1 MYILQQNSIFLLNLG
16 ELREAAAMPVNSMGC
31 ISLPMGF
38 MLQTPAIGVV
48 SNVRRKN
55 EQKLVLVS
63 RRRNYVNN
71 ALSASQIERDNIV
84 KEDTK
89 FKSSFDK
96 YLKAMESIRI
106 DREKKK
112 VKGGSGPG
120 KKHTDVAFSKDVPKH
135 RKRGENVQETWL
147 KKLDSKEGDKRSERF
162 KGVAVKKK
170 VGGRVQAR
178 SNVAFSKD
186 VPQHRKRGET
196 IQETWLRRSDSKEG
210 DIFPE
215 KFEGVAEKK
224 EVGGRVQARRNV
236 AFSKGVPQ
244 LQKRGETFQK
254 TWLKRSDFKEGDK
267 CSESFEG
274 VAKKKE
280 VGGKVQARSNIAF
293 SKDVPQLQKR
303 GETFQKTWVKR
314 SDSREGDKC
323 SESFER
329 VAKKKEV
336 GGKVQ
341 ARSNV
346 AFSKDV
352 PQHQKQG
359 ETVLKKWIKRLD
371 SKEGGKFFERFEG
384 VAEKKEVGKRVQARS
399 SVGPQKVL
407 SYVGS
412 KTGLSK
418 KLDVDTTAST
428 KTKFIK
434 EKSMPVNEM
443 SVDDD
448 LGMERFIFQQSELLN
463 GDLDGPRV
471 SKMIMDE
478 RIENLA
484 KCLNDADMDMPEW
497 MFAKTMRSARIRYS
511 DHSMFKVIQILGK
524 YGNWRRVLQLID
536 WLQMQERYK
545 SNNIRYVYTAALG
558 VLGKA
563 RRPVEALNL
572 FCTMQ
577 RHKTTYPDI
586 VTYRSIAVTLGQVG
600 HMKELFEVIDNMRS
614 MPKNFKVEDHDDWDP
629 RLEPDIVIYHAVL
642 NGCVKSKQWEG
653 AVWVLQKLEEI
664 GQQPTST
671 TYGLAMEVMLA
682 CGKYDLVYEYFKE
695 VQRFT
700 VPSALTY
707 RVLVNTLWKEGKP
720 DEAIAVVQDMEYQG
734 QVGPASLYY
743 DLARC
748 LCSVGRC
755 EEALMQVDKICKV
768 ASKPLVVTFTG
779 LIQACLSSGNIHDAT
794 YIFNYMQKYCSPNT
808 ATCNIMLK
816 AYLGYGM
823 FDEAKEIFKKMIQ
836 SGQESRKIKSGN
848 VPDASTFNTML
859 EACIREERWDDFEYA
874 YEQMLLH
881 GHPFNTKRH
890 LWMVLKA
897 SAAGKVEAVEAT
909 WRHLVQIDHIPPPK
923 LVTERFR
930 LKMED
935 DNLVEAVSSVACHPS
950 SHQQSFSKEAWLKLF
965 EENAH
970 CFKKEALEHLIS
982 EVNKSLAKSETP
994 NLIFQNLLDSCME
1007 FVRDDN
1013 LVASST

>member
-1 MYILQQNSIFLLNLG
+1 
-16 ELREAAAMPVNSMGC
+16 MPVNSMSC

-55 EQKLVLVS
+55 EQKLVLVL

-96 YLKAMESIRI
+96 YLKAMESIRL

-135 RKRGENVQETWL
+135 RKRGETVQETWL
-147 KKLDSKEGDKRSERF
+147 QKSDSKEGDKRY
-162 KGVAVKKK
+162 
-170 VGGRVQAR
+170 
-178 SNVAFSKD
+178 
-186 VPQHRKRGET
+186 
-196 IQETWLRRSDSKEG
+196 
-210 DIFPE
+210 
-215 KFEGVAEKK
+215 
-224 EVGGRVQARRNV
+224 
-236 AFSKGVPQ
+236 
-244 LQKRGETFQK
+244 
-254 TWLKRSDFKEGDK
+254 
-267 CSESFEG
+267 
-274 VAKKKE
+274 
-280 VGGKVQARSNIAF
+280 
-293 SKDVPQLQKR
+293 
-303 GETFQKTWVKR
+303 
-314 SDSREGDKC
+314 
-323 SESFER
+323 ER

-346 AFSKDV
+346 AF
-352 PQHQKQG
+352 
-359 ETVLKKWIKRLD
+359 R
-371 SKEGGKFFERFEG
+371 
-384 VAEKKEVGKRVQARS
+384 
-399 SVGPQKVL
+399 PQKVL

-418 KLDVDTTAST
+418 KLDVATTAST
-428 KTKFIK
+428 RTKFIK

-448 LGMERFIFQQSELLN
+448 LGTERFIFQQSELLN

-484 KCLNDADMDMPEW
+484 KCLNYADMDMPEW
-497 MFAKTMRSARIRYS
+497 MFAKIMRSARIRYS

-614 MPKNFKVEDHDDWDP
+614 MLKNFKVEDHGDWDP

-682 CGKYDLVYEYFKE
+682 CGKYDFVYEYFKE

-836 SGQESRKIKSGN
+836 SGQESRKTKSGI

-874 YEQMLLH
+874 YEQMLMH

-909 WRHLVQIDHIPPPK
+909 WRHLVQVDHIPPPK
-923 LVTERFR
+923 RVTERFR

-950 SHQQSFSKEAWLKLF
+950 SHQQSYSKEAWLKLF

-994 NLIFQNLLDSCME
+994 NLIFQDLLDSCME

-1013 LVASST
+1013 LVASSS